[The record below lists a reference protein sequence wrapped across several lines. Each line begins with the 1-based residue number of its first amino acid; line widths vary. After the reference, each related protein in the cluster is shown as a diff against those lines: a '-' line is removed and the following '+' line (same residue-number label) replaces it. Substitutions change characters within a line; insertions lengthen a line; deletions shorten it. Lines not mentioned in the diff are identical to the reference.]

1 MQIYKTKKRQNDR
14 TLAAVFR
21 TASHHNRISDGLKP
35 PKGRL
40 SGAISPWRAG
50 HWLCAKFTKYKDRS

>member
-21 TASHHNRISDGLKP
+21 TASHHHRISDGLKP

-50 HWLCAKFTKYKDRS
+50 H

>member
-14 TLAAVFR
+14 TFAAVFR
-21 TASHHNRISDGLKP
+21 TTSYHHRFGDGLKP

-50 HWLCAKFTKYKDRS
+50 H